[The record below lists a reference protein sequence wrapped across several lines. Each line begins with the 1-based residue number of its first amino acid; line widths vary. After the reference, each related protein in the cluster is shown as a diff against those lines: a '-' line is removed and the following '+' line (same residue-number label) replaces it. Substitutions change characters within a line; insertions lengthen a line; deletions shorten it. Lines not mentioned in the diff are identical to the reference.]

1 MLSLLLDLIRHI
13 FAAVGMVGTKN
24 NFPKALTREEEA
36 ALIARLDM
44 GDTAARNELIERNL
58 RLVAHIA
65 KKYSGRGR
73 DSDDLISIGTI
84 GLVKAIGTF
93 STEKGGSV
101 AAYAA
106 RCIENEIL
114 MSIRAEK
121 KTKGEVPLN
130 EPIGTDRDGNE
141 ITLAD
146 VLSSDEDV
154 AGRAERNQQNCRL
167 REAVRL
173 ALTPREQKV
182 IIMRYGLSDGR
193 CYAQWEVGQELGISR
208 SYVSRIE
215 KKALRKLNDAL
226 IEYE

>member
-1 MLSLLLDLIRHI
+1 MLSLFLEIIRHI

-36 ALIARLDM
+36 ALVARLSG
-44 GDTAARNELIERNL
+44 GDTAARDELIERNL

-73 DSDDLISIGTI
+73 DSDDLISIGSI

-93 STEKGGSV
+93 NTEKGGSV

-154 AGRAERNQQNCRL
+154 ARRAEQNQQNNRL

-173 ALTPREQKV
+173 TLTPREQKV
-182 IIMRYGLSDGR
+182 IIMRYGLGGER

-226 IEYE
+226 TDD

>member
-1 MLSLLLDLIRHI
+1 MTNLCIRWE
-13 FAAVGMVGTKN
+13 
-24 NFPKALTREEEA
+24 R
-36 ALIARLDM
+36 IA
-44 GDTAARNELIERNL
+44 
-58 RLVAHIA
+58 
-65 KKYSGRGR
+65 
-73 DSDDLISIGTI
+73 
-84 GLVKAIGTF
+84 
-93 STEKGGSV
+93 
-101 AAYAA
+101 
-106 RCIENEIL
+106 NEIL

-154 AGRAERNQQNCRL
+154 ARRAEQNQQNSRL

-173 ALTPREQKV
+173 TLTPREQKV
-182 IIMRYGLSDGR
+182 IIMRYGLGGER

-226 IEYE
+226 TDD

>member
-1 MLSLLLDLIRHI
+1 
-13 FAAVGMVGTKN
+13 
-24 NFPKALTREEEA
+24 
-36 ALIARLDM
+36 
-44 GDTAARNELIERNL
+44 
-58 RLVAHIA
+58 
-65 KKYSGRGR
+65 
-73 DSDDLISIGTI
+73 
-84 GLVKAIGTF
+84 
-93 STEKGGSV
+93 
-101 AAYAA
+101 
-106 RCIENEIL
+106 

-130 EPIGTDRDGNE
+130 GPIGTDRDGNE

-154 AGRAERNQQNCRL
+154 ARRAEQNQQNNRL

-173 ALTPREQKV
+173 TLTPREQKV
-182 IIMRYGLSDGR
+182 IIMRYGLGGEG

-226 IEYE
+226 TDD